1 MAAGSAL
8 VRRSGFTLIEM
19 TIVVMIIGMIAT
31 VTVPPLVEWQ
41 RNMALA
47 SSMDR
52 VERLHE
58 LTRITAIRE
67 GRVAEL
73 HIDDTA
79 TLLWVE
85 VDTSGTGVR
94 DTVAAVMELEP
105 GISFTANRSLLCFDA
120 RGLPTATGACEEPDT
135 EFVFTAAHTGQVD
148 TTRITLLGKV
158 VR

>member
-19 TIVVMIIGMIAT
+19 TIAVMIIGMMAT
-31 VTVPPLVEWQ
+31 VAVPPLVEWQ

-67 GRVAEL
+67 GRIAEL
-73 HIDDTA
+73 HIDEDA
-79 TLLWVE
+79 GHLWVE

-94 DTVAAVMELEP
+94 DTVAALLELEP
-105 GISFTANRSLLCFDA
+105 GISFEANREVLCFDA
-120 RGLPTATGACEEPDT
+120 RGLPTTAGACEAADA
-135 EFVFTAAHTGQVD
+135 EFEFTAAHTGEVD